1 MKRWVSCDFSAVP
14 CSTTTTGNQ
23 NTHPFNIYS
32 YENAAPDVVPWR
44 DAHLWRKYQETDG
57 LWVNQRKTVLDVDV
71 CRWGDHAPRIHRISA
86 HSAPFIGDMLWGKAP
101 KEKHRYFI
109 FTQVVV
115 TGKKKNK
122 KSCFLLITVSNGR
135 WMINC
140 VSTLL
145 PDVQGEWTEKRYQ
158 TLTGEIFMVPC
169 SGKTEEHVEQIWS
182 KTGGGSDGSDDTSF
196 GCGKKFFAEEK
207 HSGKYTCSTW

>member
-1 MKRWVSCDFSAVP
+1 M
-14 CSTTTTGNQ
+14 
-23 NTHPFNIYS
+23 YS
-32 YENAAPDVVPWR
+32 YENAAPDVVLWR
-44 DAHLWRKYQETDG
+44 DANLWRKYQETQTGYEKPDEDG
-57 LWVNQRKTVLDVDV
+57 SRHRCLQMRRPCTPDSSSFCSFCPCHWRHAVRKSTERKTQVFFF
-71 CRWGDHAPRIHRISA
+71 
-86 HSAPFIGDMLWGKAP
+86 HSSSGNRL
-101 KEKHRYFI
+101 
-109 FTQVVV
+109 
-115 TGKKKNK
+115 KKKK

-135 WMINC
+135 WIIDS

-145 PDVQGEWTEKRYQ
+145 PGVQRDWTEKRYQ

-169 SGKTEEHVEQIWS
+169 SGKKTEEHVEQIWS